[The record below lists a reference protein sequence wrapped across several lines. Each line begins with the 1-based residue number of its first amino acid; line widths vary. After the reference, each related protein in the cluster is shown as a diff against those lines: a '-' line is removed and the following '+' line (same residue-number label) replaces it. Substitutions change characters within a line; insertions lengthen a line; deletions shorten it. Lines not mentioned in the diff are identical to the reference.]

1 MDKIFEAGEY
11 VITDLCYVIT
21 DDKWQQLC
29 NDELDKEHFYIDING
44 NKIWWH
50 FTAYGDGCFDFYYP
64 YNHVEKLNPRN
75 LRGIAV
81 DAGLI
86 GIVPKAFFENNE
98 YAKVTFEEAVMSDY
112 MLAIKFD
119 KPFICD
125 YTDKGTFEFGGV
137 EVHTGDYGY
146 EDEDDDY

>member
-21 DDKWQQLC
+21 DAKWQQLC
-29 NDELDKEHFYIDING
+29 TDELDKDQFYIGING

-50 FTAYGDGCFDFYYP
+50 FTAYGDGCFDFNYP
-64 YNHVEKLNPRN
+64 RERVEKLNPRN

-86 GIVPKAFFENNE
+86 GIVPKAFFENSE

-112 MLAIKFD
+112 MLAIKFHG
-119 KPFICD
+119 PFRCF
-125 YTDKGTFEFGGV
+125 YTDSGKFEFGEV
-137 EVHTGDYGY
+137 EVHTGDD